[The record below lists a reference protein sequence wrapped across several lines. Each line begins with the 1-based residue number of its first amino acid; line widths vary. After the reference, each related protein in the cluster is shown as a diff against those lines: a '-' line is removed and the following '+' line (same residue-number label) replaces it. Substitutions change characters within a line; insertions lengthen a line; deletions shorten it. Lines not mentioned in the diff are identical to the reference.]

1 MTAAG
6 GSRKVFVLAM
16 MGLMWGCGSSDG
28 TDTSGVTETPP
39 DLRFDSSTW
48 PESITDGDRTAA
60 VYGPQD
66 YDGESL
72 LPVIMLL
79 HGYGASGILQDLVY
93 QLRPRVDTEG
103 FILILPEGTTDSRGL
118 QFWNATEACC
128 DFDGTEIDD
137 VGHLLTVLDGVEA
150 AYPVDTKRISVTGH
164 SNGGY
169 MSYRM
174 GCEASDRIAAIAPLA
189 GLAFGNEAD
198 CAASEA
204 VSVLHTHGTEDADV
218 PYDGFPPFLPGAQQ
232 SVERWT
238 SRAGCSGTTQDLGT
252 ADYETSVDG
261 EEATRIQWSDGCE
274 AGFNA
279 ELWTLNGVG
288 HLPFFTELWRDEH
301 TAWLLSQSR

>member
-1 MTAAG
+1 MSAVDVG
-6 GSRKVFVLAM
+6 RCLGILGMV
-16 MGLMWGCGSSDG
+16 GLLWGCGTGADG
-28 TDTSGVTETPP
+28 DTGAATGPTDDP
-39 DLRFDSSTW
+39 RFDSSTW
-48 PESITDGDRTAA
+48 PDSITDGDRVAM
-60 VYGPQD
+60 VYGPAD

-93 QLRPRVDTEG
+93 QLRPRVDTAG
-103 FILILPEGTTDSRGL
+103 FILILPEGTVDSRGL

-128 DFDGTEIDD
+128 DFDASGVDD

-150 AYPVDTKRISVTGH
+150 TYPVDPDRITVTGH

-174 GCEASDRIAAIAPLA
+174 GCEASDRLAAIAPLA
-189 GLAFGNEAD
+189 GLAFSNEAD
-198 CAASEA
+198 CAASQA
-204 VSVLHTHGTEDADV
+204 VSVLHTHGTEDEDV
-218 PYDGFPPFLPGAQQ
+218 PYDGFPPFLPSAQG

-238 SRAGCSGTTQDLGT
+238 ARAGCSGATESAGT

-261 EEATRIQWSDGCE
+261 EEATKTRWSDGCE
-274 AGFNA
+274 EGFNA

-288 HLPFFTELWRDEH
+288 HLPFFTDLWRDEH
-301 TAWLLSQSR
+301 TAWLLAQRR